1 MNLLEVGALW
11 LISWIIIIV
20 LHNIGLY
27 WGKTGKFG
35 SDPDNFL
42 FAYNNIPKN
51 ASGMFWEGLIY
62 FIGNIICYYIKIPI
76 LIYIMLFLGVALKV
90 SDVKNSFSLILNLTY
105 YKQWDRYYFITV
117 LSSII
122 NTYVPLVMAVNI
134 YLRYIQS

>member
-27 WGKTGKFG
+27 WGKSGKFG
-35 SDPDNFL
+35 SDPDTFL
-42 FAYNNIPKN
+42 FAYTNIAKN

-62 FIGNIICYYIKIPI
+62 FIGNIICYYIKTPI
-76 LIYIMLFLGVALKV
+76 LIYIMLFLGIIFKIKDIEHIFRHILTL
-90 SDVKNSFSLILNLTY
+90 SF

-122 NTYVPLVMAVNI
+122 NTFVPLVMAINI
-134 YLRYIQS
+134 YLGYIQG